1 METESNQ
8 FFVRNSEL
16 SVEFSKYVLE
26 HPEVDDLLTEDTIVV
41 FVPEFD
47 AELKDFNLKVA
58 REIESDGGKVLFVK
72 VKQMAREVSSRL
84 IGVEV
89 GGEIG
94 KSPSLAGTIPS
105 ELG

>member
-1 METESNQ
+1 METETDQ

-41 FVPEFD
+41 FLPEFD

-58 REIESDGGKVLFVK
+58 RDIESDGGIVLFVK

-94 KSPSLAGTIPS
+94 DLPTL
-105 ELG
+105 

>member
-1 METESNQ
+1 METETDQ

-47 AELKDFNLKVA
+47 TELKDFNLKVA

-72 VKQMAREVSSRL
+72 VKQMARDVSSRL

-94 KSPSLAGTIPS
+94 DLPTL
-105 ELG
+105 

>member
-1 METESNQ
+1 METETNQ

-47 AELKDFNLKVA
+47 TELKDFNLKVA

-72 VKQMAREVSSRL
+72 VKQMARDVSSRL

-94 KSPSLAGTIPS
+94 DLPTL
-105 ELG
+105 

>member
-41 FVPEFD
+41 FLPEFD

-94 KSPSLAGTIPS
+94 DLPTL
-105 ELG
+105 

>member
-94 KSPSLAGTIPS
+94 DLPTL
-105 ELG
+105 

>member
-26 HPEVDDLLTEDTIVV
+26 HPEVDDLLTEDTVVV
-41 FVPEFD
+41 FVTEFD
-47 AELKDFNLKVA
+47 AELRDFNLKVA

-84 IGVEV
+84 IGVEI

-94 KSPSLAGTIPS
+94 DSPTL
-105 ELG
+105 

>member
-1 METESNQ
+1 METETDQ

-41 FVPEFD
+41 FLPEFD

-94 KSPSLAGTIPS
+94 DLPTL
-105 ELG
+105 

>member
-1 METESNQ
+1 METETNQ

-26 HPEVDDLLTEDTIVV
+26 HPEVDDLLTEDTVVV
-41 FVPEFD
+41 FLTEFD
-47 AELKDFNLKVA
+47 AELRDFNLKVA

-72 VKQMAREVSSRL
+72 VKQMARDVSSRL

-94 KSPSLAGTIPS
+94 DLPTL
-105 ELG
+105 

>member
-1 METESNQ
+1 METETDQ

-26 HPEVDDLLTEDTIVV
+26 HPEVDDLLNEDTIVV

-72 VKQMAREVSSRL
+72 VKQMARDVSSRL

-94 KSPSLAGTIPS
+94 DLPTL
-105 ELG
+105 

>member
-1 METESNQ
+1 METETNQ

-26 HPEVDDLLTEDTIVV
+26 HPEVDDLLTEDTVVV
-41 FVPEFD
+41 FLTEFD
-47 AELKDFNLKVA
+47 AELRDFNLKVA

-94 KSPSLAGTIPS
+94 DLPTL
-105 ELG
+105 

>member
-1 METESNQ
+1 METETDQ

-26 HPEVDDLLTEDTIVV
+26 HPEVDDLLTEDTVVV
-41 FVPEFD
+41 FLTEFD
-47 AELKDFNLKVA
+47 AELRDFNLKVA

-84 IGVEV
+84 IGVEI

-94 KSPSLAGTIPS
+94 KSPQITEIDAD
-105 ELG
+105 

>member
-1 METESNQ
+1 METETDQ
-8 FFVRNSEL
+8 FFIRNSEL

-47 AELKDFNLKVA
+47 TELKDFNLKVA

-72 VKQMAREVSSRL
+72 VKQMARDVSSRL

-94 KSPSLAGTIPS
+94 DLPTL
-105 ELG
+105 

>member
-1 METESNQ
+1 METETDQ

-41 FVPEFD
+41 VLPEFD
-47 AELKDFNLKVA
+47 AELKGFNLKVA

-94 KSPSLAGTIPS
+94 KSPPLAGI
-105 ELG
+105 GK